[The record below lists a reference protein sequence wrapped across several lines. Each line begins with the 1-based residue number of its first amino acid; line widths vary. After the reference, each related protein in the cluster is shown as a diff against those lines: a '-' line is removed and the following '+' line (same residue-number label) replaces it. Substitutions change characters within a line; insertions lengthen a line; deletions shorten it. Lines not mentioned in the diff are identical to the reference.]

1 MERKA
6 LTKRV
11 TGETNIELELVIDGT
26 GKCEVN
32 TGIGFFDHMIN
43 SFARHGLFDVKL
55 NVKGDL
61 EVDGHHTVEDVG
73 IVLGTAIKDALG
85 DKKGIKRYGNF
96 LLPMDETLVMCAMD
110 LSGRPYYVSDFNFQ
124 TERVGEFDT
133 ELVNEFFYAITY
145 SAGMNLHFRQMSGGN
160 SHHVIEAAFKAFA
173 KALDEATQYD
183 ARIQD
188 VLSTKGT
195 L

>member
-6 LTKRV
+6 LIKRV
-11 TGETNIELELVIDGT
+11 TGETDIELELVIDGT

-61 EVDGHHTVEDVG
+61 YVDGHHTVEDVG
-73 IVLGTAIKDALG
+73 IVLGTAIKEAVA
-85 DKKGIKRYGNF
+85 DKKGIKRYGSF
-96 LLPMDETLVMCAMD
+96 ILPMDESLVMCALD
-110 LSGRPYYVSDFNFQ
+110 LSGRPYFVNDFSFN

-133 ELVNEFFYAITY
+133 ELVNEFFYAVSY
-145 SAGMNLHFRQMSGGN
+145 SAGMNLHFKQMSGGN

-173 KALDEATQYD
+173 KSLDIATQYD
-183 ARIQD
+183 ERITD
-188 VLSTKGT
+188 VLSTKGM